1 MNQKSH
7 DGVIRSLDS
16 MVKALT
22 REVEG
27 RASRTKIGECK
38 EEIEEIEDAVAHRG
52 PAPHEV
58 KPSELPIVS
67 FYVAPYEPSITF
79 PRHLKQH
86 SEEALVHKT
95 MESLKRIKEQV
106 TKSIPKGIVEN
117 LLIKIDKLIFLVDFV
132 ILDMVEDLRIPIVLG
147 RPLLAM
153 THAKVDV
160 LRKLISLEVGNQKKI
175 ETVKEPNRK
184 RDIDLSLVV
193 KQKVH
198 WCRAIRQQRGYGHG
212 FWASC
217 DPYDDQCDGGDLDDN
232 TENKCYWGCLN
243 DDKRL
248 DVAMG
253 RNEVQRLGKSKPWEG
268 RKKELT
274 LDVVLDKL
282 DDDWFTGT
290 INDEDDL
297 DRIFDYLE
305 LKSHDDF
312 IDINNEA
319 YKGRMCK
326 LLGMTYK
333 KPSSILIK
341 KVEVTRNLCV
351 GNKRILNCYYC
362 WFKLQLLVGVTAAAQ
377 D

>member
-7 DGVIRSLDS
+7 DEVIRSLDS

-79 PRHLKQH
+79 PRRLKQH

-95 MESLKRIKEQV
+95 MESLKRIK
-106 TKSIPKGIVEN
+106 
-117 LLIKIDKLIFLVDFV
+117 
-132 ILDMVEDLRIPIVLG
+132 
-147 RPLLAM
+147 
-153 THAKVDV
+153 
-160 LRKLISLEVGNQKKI
+160 KI
-175 ETVKEPNRK
+175 ETVEEPNRK

-253 RNEVQRLGKSKPWEG
+253 RNEVQRLGKSKPWE
-268 RKKELT
+268 
-274 LDVVLDKL
+274 

-297 DRIFDYLE
+297 DRIFDYLK

-312 IDINNEA
+312 IDISDEA

-341 KVEVTRNLCV
+341 KVEVTRTSANV
-351 GNKRILNCYYC
+351 AAVRA
-362 WFKLQLLVGVTAAAQ
+362 QLMEEMDTRGSVQ
-377 D
+377 REI